1 MSTPTDHLD
10 LDDLADHLAGVGSA
24 DAHLER
30 CAGCRARLAE
40 LEAADAQVAQ
50 ALRGLAA
57 PALPADL
64 ADRLSAALAAEPP
77 LAAATGTTG
86 AGSTDTGANAA
97 GATGAGATDTGTTDT
112 GTTDTGATGAGTTTG
127 ATVTP
132 LAPRRRGARTWV
144 SSVAAAAVLVLG
156 GVLGASLLGG
166 SDVNERASV
175 ATDGAESTAGGA
187 APQLPGFATGADYA
201 DPAAATGA
209 LAQVLGDPARATA
222 PLEDTTALSA
232 PANAALDR
240 LRDPV
245 ALEDCLAPLL
255 DPARPDDRPLAIDYA
270 RYAGAPALAVVLPD
284 VDPAK
289 VAVYVVGPDCSRA
302 DDDLQFFTRL
312 PRP

>member
-10 LDDLADHLAGVGSA
+10 LDALADHLAGVGSA

-64 ADRLSAALAAEPP
+64 ADRLSSALAAEPP

-86 AGSTDTGANAA
+86 AGSTDTGA
-97 GATGAGATDTGTTDT
+97 
-112 GTTDTGATGAGTTTG
+112 TDTGATGAGTTTG

-166 SDVNERASV
+166 SDADETTSA
-175 ATDGAESTAGGA
+175 ATDGAESTAGAA

-232 PANAALDR
+232 PADAALDR

-284 VDPAK
+284 VDPVK

>member
-10 LDDLADHLAGVGSA
+10 LDALADHLAGVGSA

-40 LEAADAQVAQ
+40 LEAADAQVAR

-86 AGSTDTGANAA
+86 AGNTET
-97 GATGAGATDTGTTDT
+97 GATGAGAADPGTTET
-112 GTTDTGATGAGTTTG
+112 GATDTGATGAGTTTG

-132 LAPRRRGARTWV
+132 LAPRRRGARIWV

-175 ATDGAESTAGGA
+175 ATDGAESTAGAA

-232 PANAALDR
+232 PADAALDR

-302 DDDLQFFTRL
+302 DDDLRFFTRL